1 DPTHQGGTEEH
12 LPSNAAYSSVPGK
25 AQLDRYHQ
33 STSNLAEVFAIV
45 ESDIAYYFIASYK
58 GTTLQDLITYN
69 PGILSS
75 NMKKSFVVYQLLRA
89 IAGLH
94 SRGFVHGALR
104 ASNIF
109 IDENLWL
116 QLAGLEFSVNPNN
129 YDIDAMNSSIPKCKI
144 IPLETY
150 IAVGVF

>member
-1 DPTHQGGTEEH
+1 VCPKSRRYRTFSSTEAELDLQLVSDMSDPTHQGGTEEH
-12 LPSNAAYSSVPGK
+12 LPSSAAYSSIPGK

-94 SRGFVHGALR
+94 SRGFVHGA
-104 ASNIF
+104 
-109 IDENLWL
+109 
-116 QLAGLEFSVNPNN
+116 
-129 YDIDAMNSSIPKCKI
+129 
-144 IPLETY
+144 
-150 IAVGVF
+150 